1 VALPILVKVTG
12 KSVKFIDGY
21 SIFFLCW
28 KARLQYCR
36 AEHGRHRGGGERGG
50 GAAHQENAA
59 AFLLLEVVFLIPL
72 PTASNSHS

>member
-1 VALPILVKVTG
+1 V
-12 KSVKFIDGY
+12 
-21 SIFFLCW
+21 
-28 KARLQYCR
+28 
-36 AEHGRHRGGGERGG
+36 GERGG